1 MRSVACQV
9 ACCCDSFVRPPNDSQ
24 RSSNSEAP
32 AQGGELL
39 SLFNLRPGELAPVL
53 LAAAMFFCIL
63 CGYFFIRPVRDA
75 FGVERGMSNL
85 YSLFIATMVVSLA
98 VNPVFSWLVGRFDR
112 RIFLPV
118 AYGSIVLML
127 LGFAAWRANAG
138 DAAAGVW
145 SGRVFFVWLSVINL
159 FMTGL
164 FWSLMAD
171 CFGPE
176 ESRRVFPALAVGGTL
191 GALLG
196 SAAAWAVV
204 GDPFELFG
212 KDLFE
217 LDFELTAPQMMRVAA
232 GFVAMAGVA
241 SVGMSRIRPRRE
253 RQTSDRSERSAMK
266 EAMDGIRL
274 AVGSRYLL
282 FIASYIALLA
292 VLATFLYFTQNALVL
307 AAEDSESGRVKVF
320 ASIDFWTQFATLTVQ
335 LFVTARLMRWIGVGW
350 TLALL
355 PALVLVGYGVL
366 AIGEYAAWSAA
377 TMVGTIMV
385 IQAVFR
391 AGKYAILR
399 PARESLFTVL
409 DRDEKYKAKSLIDTF
424 VYRVGDT
431 AGAGVS
437 AALSAIAVGTMTALS
452 ATVAPIAIV
461 MAGLALSLGAE
472 RGRRAAAFDDAH

>member
-1 MRSVACQV
+1 MK
-9 ACCCDSFVRPPNDSQ
+9 
-24 RSSNSEAP
+24 
-32 AQGGELL
+32 GGALL
-39 SLFNLRPGELAPVL
+39 SLFNLRPGEFVPVL
-53 LAAAMFFCIL
+53 LAGVMFFCIL

-75 FGVERGMSNL
+75 FGVERGMSTL
-85 YSLFIATMVVSLA
+85 YSLFVATMVVSLA
-98 VNPVFSWLVGRFDR
+98 LNPVFSWLVGRFDR
-112 RIFLPV
+112 RVFLPV
-118 AYGSIVLML
+118 AYGTIVLML
-127 LGFAAWRANAG
+127 LGFATWRATAG
-138 DAAAGVW
+138 DAAASVW
-145 SGRVFFVWLSVINL
+145 SGRIFFVWLSVVNL

-176 ESRRVFPALAVGGTL
+176 ESRRVFPTIAVGGTL

-196 SAAAWAVV
+196 SAAAWAVS
-204 GDPFELFG
+204 GFPFELFG
-212 KDLFE
+212 KELFE
-217 LDFELTAPQMMRVAA
+217 LELQLTAPQMIRVAA
-232 GFVAMAGVA
+232 GFVALAGAA
-241 SVGMSRIRPRRE
+241 SVGMSRIRPRRDPE
-253 RQTSDRSERSAMK
+253 SSDRPRRSAMD
-266 EAMDGIRL
+266 EAMDGMRL
-274 AVGSRYLL
+274 AVRSRYLL

-307 AAEDSESGRVKVF
+307 AAEGSESGRVGAF

-335 LFVTARLMRWIGVGW
+335 LLITARLMRWIGVGW

-366 AIGEYAAWSAA
+366 ALGEDRAWSAA
-377 TMVGTIMV
+377 TMLGTITV

-409 DRDEKYKAKSLIDTF
+409 GRDEKYKAKSLIDTF

-452 ATVAPIAIV
+452 LTVAPIAIV

-472 RGRRAAAFDDAH
+472 RARRATTASIQNPSPSGTQ